1 MIGAEIVSAANRVTP
16 IHPETRP
23 MWVQTQVAQQLG
35 LRDGQ
40 VVQAMV
46 EVRDKRV
53 RLWVKD
59 FFFERVRQ
67 NNMGYNTKTR

>member
-53 RLWVKD
+53 RR
-59 FFFERVRQ
+59 RVQR
-67 NNMGYNTKTR
+67 NTVPKKLRDTLCRRG

>member
-1 MIGAEIVSAANRVTP
+1 MLGADIVSSANRVTP

-40 VVQAMV
+40 IVQGVA
-46 EVRDKRV
+46 EVRDQRV

-59 FFFERVRQ
+59 FFLRHYVDFS
-67 NNMGYNTKTR
+67 